1 MGSDAPRADTIAS
14 HFGWFPLFAV
24 AIFFAAAASDGA
36 EEREHKS
43 VAFLAVDYNGG
54 NAAYAPASAAEQARI
69 AAIQAQFQDRLAE
82 TGRFTFVA
90 VPPAVRARIDKDQAI
105 GECGGCEITYG
116 RELGG
121 DVVAWINVQ
130 KVSSVILNVNVY
142 VADVD
147 TQRIKF
153 VRSVNIRSDDDDES
167 WSRSLDYLIKHH
179 LLETPI

>member
-1 MGSDAPRADTIAS
+1 MGLDAPRADTIAS

-43 VAFLAVDYNGG
+43 VALLAVDYSSGS
-54 NAAYAPASAAEQARI
+54 APSAPASAAEQARI

-82 TGRFTFVA
+82 SGRFTFVT
-90 VPPAVRARIDKDQAI
+90 VPPAVRARIDQDQAI
-105 GECGGCEITYG
+105 GACGGCEITYG

-130 KVSSVILNVNVY
+130 KVSSLILSVNVT

-153 VRSVNIRSDDDDES
+153 VRSVDIRSDDKS

>member
-1 MGSDAPRADTIAS
+1 MGPDALRADGIAS
-14 HFGWFPLFAV
+14 HLGWLPLFAV
-24 AIFFAAAASDGA
+24 AIFFAAAAGDAA

-43 VAFLAVDYNGG
+43 VALLAVDYHDG
-54 NAAYAPASAAEQARI
+54 NAASLPQSVAEQSWT

-90 VPPAVRARIDKDQAI
+90 VPPAVRARIDNDQAI
-105 GECGGCEITYG
+105 GACGGCEISYG

-130 KVSSVILNVNVY
+130 KVSSLILNVSVT
-142 VADVD
+142 VADVNS
-147 TQRIKF
+147 QRIKF
-153 VRSVNIRSDDDDES
+153 VRSVDIRSDDES
-167 WSRSLDYLIKHH
+167 WSGSLDYLIKHH